1 MADGDQG
8 LSEAVAPITVA
19 SAAAAQTGS
28 ATAEWVHATLDQ
40 DADQRADPRPKPPV
54 DTVLEAPALP
64 CFTVA
69 LEPPDLTPWRAGNCG
84 VDGFWRFDAPKP
96 GPHVVII
103 ALIHGNEIAGAIALE
118 AMLRAKIRP
127 LRGRLT
133 LGFANLDAYQRF
145 DPARPI
151 ASRFV
156 DEDMNR
162 VWSPALL
169 DGARRSRELD
179 RARAM
184 RAVIE
189 SADIVL
195 DLHSMLWPS
204 EPLMLC
210 GSGARGKALALALGS
225 PDLVVADSGH
235 AGGRRLIDYPRFTHS
250 MNEAACVLVEAGQHW
265 QEPTVA
271 QMQETIA
278 AVLRHSGLSDA
289 PLSHR
294 PPPRFAEVTEL
305 VTAMTDRF
313 QFVRRFRGG
322 EIIASRGTL
331 IGHDGGR
338 EIRTPHDDCL
348 LIMPSLWTS
357 RLHTAVRLARLIR

>member
-1 MADGDQG
+1 M
-8 LSEAVAPITVA
+8 TVA
-19 SAAAAQTGS
+19 SAARVETGSVTTEWVNATPDQDMATLSEAQT
-28 ATAEWVHATLDQ
+28 
-40 DADQRADPRPKPPV
+40 
-54 DTVLEAPALP
+54 LP
-64 CFTVA
+64 HFTVA
-69 LEPPDLTPWRAGNCG
+69 LDAPDLSPWRAGNCG
-84 VDGFWRFDAPKP
+84 VEGFWSFDAPNP
-96 GPHVVII
+96 GPHVVLI

-118 AMLRAKIRP
+118 AMLRAGMRP
-127 LRGRLT
+127 VCGRLT
-133 LGFANLDAYQRF
+133 IGFANLDAYERF

-151 ASRFV
+151 ASRFI

-184 RAVIE
+184 RTIIE
-189 SADIVL
+189 SADMVL

-210 GSGARGKALALALGS
+210 GSGARGKALALALGT

-250 MNEAACVLVEAGQHW
+250 MNDAACVLVEAGQHW
-265 QEPTVA
+265 LAPTVA
-271 QMQETIA
+271 QMQATIA
-278 AVLRHSGLSDA
+278 ALLRHSGLSDA
-289 PLSHR
+289 PLAHR

-313 QFVRRFRGG
+313 QFARRFAGG
-322 EIIASRGTL
+322 DIIARRGTL
-331 IGHDGGR
+331 IGYDGGR

-357 RLHTAVRLARLIR
+357 RLHTAVRLARFIR

>member
-8 LSEAVAPITVA
+8 LSEAVAPTTVT
-19 SAAAAQTGS
+19 SAAAPTGS
-28 ATAEWVHATLDQ
+28 ATAEWINAALDQ
-40 DADQRADPRPKPPV
+40 PADPQSNHLL
-54 DTVLEAPALP
+54 DTTLEAPALP
-64 CFTVA
+64 HFTVT
-69 LEPPDLTPWRAGNCG
+69 LQPPDLTPWRVGNGG
-84 VDGFWRFDAPKP
+84 VDGFWSFDAPKP
-96 GPHVVII
+96 GPHVALI

-118 AMLRAKIRP
+118 AMLRAEIRP

-133 LGFANLDAYQRF
+133 IGFANLDAYDRF

-151 ASRFV
+151 TSRFI

-179 RARAM
+179 RARAI
-184 RAVIE
+184 RPVIE
-189 SADIVL
+189 SADMVL

-210 GSGARGKALALALGS
+210 GSGARGKALALALGT

-278 AVLRHSGLSDA
+278 AVLRHSGLRDA
-289 PLSHR
+289 TLAHR

-322 EIIASRGTL
+322 EIIARRGTL